1 LGNSDE
7 EIKRTSQQHNI
18 MRFGRTAGHNIMRFG
33 RAGHNIMHFGKRDG
47 ITGPGLVLPV
57 SQESLGNPYVASAAS
72 NLGPAAP
79 GLTEVV
85 DEQPTLDYQSLYVKR
100 RSTLGPRL
108 LIPHL
113 FLSSLYTPYRRFNLN
128 YNKKADNRDN
138 VFMHFG

>member
-1 LGNSDE
+1 MGNSE
-7 EIKRTSQQHNI
+7 ESIKRTSQQHNI

-33 RAGHNIMHFGKRDG
+33 RAGHNIMHFGKRDS
-47 ITGPGLVLPV
+47 ITGPGLALPA
-57 SQESLGNPYVASAAS
+57 SDESLGTPYMASAS
-72 NLGPAAP
+72 NNFGQAAP
-79 GLTEVV
+79 GLTDVA
-85 DEQPTLDYQSLYVKR
+85 DEQQPLDYQSLYVKR
-100 RSTLGPRL
+100 RSSFGPRL